1 MATQAS
7 LSSQDNLACL
17 VFENIVFDVKYK
29 RLSFLKKV
37 VLSIDGMTCSACSN
51 GLEKYLNK
59 QNGIKSATVNLV
71 MANALIEYDEN
82 ILNLEKIE
90 KFVEEAGFKSLG
102 IYNENSEKKQNKNE
116 KVKFIV
122 FSVLAVALMYISMGH
137 MIGLPNFSFLDM
149 HMHPLIYAGTL
160 LALTVAFVVYGFDII
175 KSGCKN
181 LIHKAPNMDT
191 LVAMGVITSILYS
204 IYGMYMIAKGHH
216 EYVENLYFE
225 SAAIVIFFIKLGRYI
240 DGISKDKTKEAI
252 QKLVQIT
259 PKEAVI
265 KVNGEEKKVTI
276 DEIKKGDIVVSKPG
290 EKIAVDG
297 EIITGK
303 AHLDESFITGESK
316 PASKTEGSKVIAGSI
331 NYDGY
336 IEYEAEKIGKE
347 STISEIVRLVIEATN
362 TKAPIAKVADTVSG
376 YFVPAVILIA
386 IITFIAYL
394 ILGNTVATAINAF
407 VTILVVACPCS
418 LGLATPLAIVVSEG
432 VCANNGILVK
442 KSEVL
447 ENAEKTT
454 TVVFDKTGTLTYGKL
469 KIAQIV
475 NYSKMQEKELMQIV
489 GSLEKKSAHPIGKA
503 FEDYLNENKIET
515 LDVKDFK
522 DVSGYGIIGKI
533 AENDVILGNYK
544 ILEKYDITNSHKQDE
559 EELAKEGN
567 SIIYVVLNNEISA
580 IIGVNDIVRENSKEV
595 ISKLNKN
602 KIETVM
608 LTGDNTQTAEKIA
621 KEIGITTVISN
632 VTPREKTEVVK
643 KLKVEGKYVMMCGDG
658 INDSPALASSN
669 IGVSVNSGTD
679 IAMDSSDVILTR
691 NDLNSILNLINIS
704 KKTIRNIKQNLFW
717 AFFYN
722 SLMIPIAMGL
732 FSKWGITINPM
743 IASFA
748 MVISS
753 LTVTLNA
760 LRLKRLTK

>member
-1 MATQAS
+1 M
-7 LSSQDNLACL
+7 
-17 VFENIVFDVKYK
+17 
-29 RLSFLKKV
+29 KKV

-90 KFVEEAGFKSLG
+90 EFVEEAGFKSLG

-116 KVKFIV
+116 KVKFII

-160 LALTVAFVVYGFDII
+160 LALTIAFVVYGFDII
-175 KSGCKN
+175 KSGFKN

-225 SAAIVIFFIKLGRYI
+225 SAAIVIFFIKFGRYI

-297 EIITGK
+297 KIITGK

-394 ILGNTVATAINAF
+394 ILGNTVSIAINVF

-442 KSEVL
+442 KSEIL

-469 KIAQIV
+469 KIAHII

-489 GSLEKKSAHPIGKA
+489 GSLEKKSTHPIGKA
-503 FEDYLNENKIET
+503 FEDYLIENKIET

-533 AENDVILGNYK
+533 AENEVILGNSK

-559 EELAKEGN
+559 EKLAKEGN
-567 SIIYVVLNNEISA
+567 SIIYVVINNEISA
-580 IIGVNDIVRENSKEV
+580 IIGVNDIVRENSKEI

-743 IASFA
+743 IASLA
-748 MVISS
+748 MLISS

-760 LRLKRLTK
+760 LRLRRLAK

>member
-1 MATQAS
+1 M
-7 LSSQDNLACL
+7 
-17 VFENIVFDVKYK
+17 
-29 RLSFLKKV
+29 KKV
-37 VLSIDGMTCSACSN
+37 VLSIDGMTCSECSN

-82 ILNLEKIE
+82 ILNLETLE

-116 KVKFIV
+116 KVKFII

-149 HMHPLIYAGTL
+149 HIHPLIYAGTL
-160 LALTVAFVVYGFDII
+160 LALTIAFVVYGFDII

-290 EKIAVDG
+290 ERIAVDG

-316 PASKTEGSKVIAGSI
+316 PTSKAEGSKVIAGSI

-394 ILGNTVATAINAF
+394 ILENTVATAINVF

-442 KSEVL
+442 KSEIL

-469 KIAQIV
+469 KIAQII

-533 AENDVILGNYK
+533 AENEVILGNSK

-559 EELAKEGN
+559 EKLAKEGN
-567 SIIYVVLNNEISA
+567 SIIYVVINNEISA

-722 SLMIPIAMGL
+722 SLMIPIAMGS

-743 IASFA
+743 IASLA

-760 LRLKRLTK
+760 LRLKRLAK

>member
-1 MATQAS
+1 M
-7 LSSQDNLACL
+7 
-17 VFENIVFDVKYK
+17 
-29 RLSFLKKV
+29 KKV

-82 ILNLEKIE
+82 ILNLETLE

-116 KVKFIV
+116 KVKFII

-149 HMHPLIYAGTL
+149 HIHPLIYAGTL
-160 LALTVAFVVYGFDII
+160 LALTIAFVVYGFDII

-442 KSEVL
+442 KSEIL

-469 KIAQIV
+469 KIAQII

-489 GSLEKKSAHPIGKA
+489 GSLEKKSTHPIGKA

-515 LDVKDFK
+515 LEVKDFK

-533 AENDVILGNYK
+533 AENMVILGNYK

-559 EELAKEGN
+559 EKLAKEGN

-643 KLKVEGKYVMMCGDG
+643 KLKAEGKYVMMCGDG
-658 INDSPALASSN
+658 INDSPALASSS

-760 LRLKRLTK
+760 LRLKRIKLA